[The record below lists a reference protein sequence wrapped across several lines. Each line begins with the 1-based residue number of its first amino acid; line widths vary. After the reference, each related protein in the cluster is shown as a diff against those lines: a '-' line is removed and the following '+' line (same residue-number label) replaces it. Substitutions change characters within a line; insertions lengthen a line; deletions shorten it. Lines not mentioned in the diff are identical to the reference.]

1 MEKRHV
7 IYLAGGCFWGLE
19 KYFKLIHGVADT
31 EVGFVNG
38 HTSDPTYKEVYTDQT
53 GYAECVRVIF
63 DDEALPLEKLLD
75 FFFRAIDPTSENK
88 QGEDI
93 GTRYRCGIYYSPDSP
108 EDMDIIEA
116 VYAEAEHRFGK
127 IFVEK
132 GPMLTYY
139 PAEEYHQDYLQKNP
153 DGYCHLRPELYE
165 LAKKAN

>member
-1 MEKRHV
+1 MQKKHI

-19 KYFKLIHGVADT
+19 KYFKLIRGVTDT

-38 HTSDPTYKEVYTDQT
+38 HTSNPTYKEVYTDLT
-53 GYAECVRVIF
+53 GYAECVRVTF
-63 DDEALPLEKLLD
+63 DPDTLPLKKLLD
-75 FFFRAIDPTSENK
+75 FFFLAIDPTSKNK

-93 GTRYRCGIYYSPDSP
+93 GTRYRCGIFYSQYSP
-108 EDMDIIEA
+108 EDIKIIDS
-116 VYAEAEHRFGK
+116 VYTEAERRFGK

-132 GPMLTYY
+132 GPMITYY

-165 LAKKAN
+165 LAKTM